1 MLSRHLT
8 AVIEDLVRE
17 GAPYSDLSVE
27 QIITAGGISRSTFYS
42 YFEDKGDLLVAMA
55 REVISDL
62 VGVGHAWWNL
72 PADATRTDLR
82 EALRV
87 PINSYREHNTIFGAV
102 TEAAAYDNRVREQ
115 QQFLIDQVVG
125 SLAEHLDRAQQVGAA
140 EPGLD
145 PRRTAQW
152 TIWMF
157 ERGLYQLLSPA
168 DPAEAEHLLEAITSI
183 VWRTFYAGFRPE

>member
-8 AVIEDLVRE
+8 AVIEDLVRAGE
-17 GAPYSDLSVE
+17 PYSDLSVE
-27 QIITAGGISRSTFYS
+27 RIITAGGISRSTFYS
-42 YFEDKGDLLVAMA
+42 YFDDKGDLLVAMA
-55 REVISDL
+55 REVITDL

-72 PADATRTDLR
+72 PADATRADLR

-87 PINSYREHNTIFGAV
+87 PIDSYRAHATIFGAV
-102 TEAAAYDNRVREQ
+102 TEAASYDTRVREQ
-115 QQFLIDQVVG
+115 QQFLIDQVVD
-125 SLAEHLDRAQQVGAA
+125 SLTEHLGRAQLLGSA

-168 DPAEAEHLLEAITSI
+168 APGEAEELLEAITTI
-183 VWRTFYAGFRPE
+183 VWRTFYAGSRPD